1 MITSAI
7 LALILAHGA
16 ASPTTV
22 ELGLQDNTTEI
33 CDAAYWSCDEFVTS
47 DGAIFVFGG
56 IEGSN
61 GYVSF
66 QGVPYDSSRDVE
78 IVWQVSDENADYND
92 GGDDQDEWNTFNF
105 NVQGLGIDLR
115 RADRG
120 SDADCF
126 PMEEDYSCDNGG
138 SCNGWRECLDTQ
150 RQYMWTLSAQ
160 SGALNQVLGRAHSR
174 GRAFFHTRADSP
186 PPSDVW
192 HA

>member
-1 MITSAI
+1 MNGCRLKS
-7 LALILAHGA
+7 GA
-16 ASPTTV
+16 
-22 ELGLQDNTTEI
+22 
-33 CDAAYWSCDEFVTS
+33 VT
-47 DGAIFVFGG
+47 
-56 IEGSN
+56 
-61 GYVSF
+61 
-66 QGVPYDSSRDVE
+66 
-78 IVWQVSDENADYND
+78 
-92 GGDDQDEWNTFNF
+92 
-105 NVQGLGIDLR
+105 R
-115 RADRG
+115 RATSTTKHACS